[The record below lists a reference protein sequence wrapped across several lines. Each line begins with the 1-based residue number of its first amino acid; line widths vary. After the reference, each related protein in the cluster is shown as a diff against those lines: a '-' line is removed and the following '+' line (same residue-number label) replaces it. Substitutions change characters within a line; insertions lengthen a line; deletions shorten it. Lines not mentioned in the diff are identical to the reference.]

1 MQNLSH
7 VLTKCNTFKLCC
19 SIVLALNFSEKIKGT
34 VNAVV
39 AAAKTDN
46 EGGQFGTTAIE
57 RSINNDPGQFGA
69 GVIEM
74 FGEVIESET
83 NNDNNQ
89 GQFGAVTS
97 ELPADLGYD
106 IGEATI
112 ADGTNMVVEES
123 TCMYS
128 VSPVARKPAFRVSNK
143 VQHKSG
149 CTATE
154 DG

>member
-19 SIVLALNFSEKIKGT
+19 IIVLVLNFSEKIKDA

-46 EGGQFGTTAIE
+46 EGGQFGATAIE
-57 RSINNDPGQFGA
+57 RSSNNDPGQFGA

-74 FGEVIESET
+74 FGEVIKSET

-97 ELPADLGYD
+97 ELPADLAYD

-112 ADGTNMVVEES
+112 ADGTYVEVEES
-123 TCMYS
+123 TGMYS
-128 VSPVARKPAFRVSNK
+128 LSPVVRKPAFRVSDQ
-143 VQHKSG
+143 V
-149 CTATE
+149 
-154 DG
+154 